1 MSLSAKWPERVRHA
15 VERLKDKFPEAI
27 LFDELMSYTVSTHAS
42 PEDLRALKTIIPNNS
57 EVDGQQYKETGLF
70 RYYPKYGISGPDDL
84 LRVLKKEEFVGGLRV
99 SDLKVVWPTA
109 EDELTKLERQH
120 KIVVT
125 RNRKD
130 GQAKHV
136 WLNDPTMYTSLDDE
150 FRDIW
155 LQISVPDKERMRSEL
170 KDIGFKVATEAP
182 KVNALQVQ
190 KKKKSSR
197 RGQKIT
203 NVHMQAVLKD
213 YSHKRPGAA
222 K

>member
-1 MSLSAKWPERVRHA
+1 MSQREKWPEHVRHA

-27 LFDELMSYTVSTHAS
+27 SFEELMSYTLSSHAT
-42 PEDLRALKTIIPNNS
+42 PEDLKALRTIVPVNS
-57 EVDGQQYKETGLF
+57 EVDKQHLKETGLF
-70 RYYPKYGISGPDDL
+70 KYYPKYGISGSDDM

-99 SDLKVVWPTA
+99 SDLKVVWPSA
-109 EDELTKLERQH
+109 EEDITRLEKQH
-120 KIVVT
+120 KVVVT
-125 RNRKD
+125 RNKKD

-136 WLNDPTMYTSLDDE
+136 WINDPSMYAHVDDE

-155 LQISVPDKERMRSEL
+155 LQIPVPEGQSIRREL

-182 KVNALQVQ
+182 KVNAPRIE
-190 KKKKSSR
+190 KKKKRST
-197 RGQKIT
+197 RGTKIT
-203 NVHMQAVLKD
+203 NVHMQGILKD